1 MEVSDE
7 KAMKLA
13 DVNMRV
19 LEAMAKLEL
28 KQQQEQEESMQ
39 APPKSFFPNPTP
51 ALDSHQR
58 KEKEHGI
65 TEYVCKG
72 PGFLANIKDRYSDF
86 QVIISVILQYSLFN
100 ILIYSLYKRF
110 MK

>member
-1 MEVSDE
+1 M
-7 KAMKLA
+7 A

-28 KQQQEQEESMQ
+28 KQQQEREERMK
-39 APPKSFFPNPTP
+39 APSKPLFPILFP
-51 ALDSHQR
+51 ALKSQR
-58 KEKEHGI
+58 KEKDDGI
-65 TEYVCKG
+65 LMYVCKG